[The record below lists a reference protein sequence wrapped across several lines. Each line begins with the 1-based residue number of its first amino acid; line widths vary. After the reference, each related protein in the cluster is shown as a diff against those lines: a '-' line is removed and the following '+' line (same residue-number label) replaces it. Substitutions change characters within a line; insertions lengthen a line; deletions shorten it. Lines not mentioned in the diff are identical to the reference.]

1 MKNPMKQKNSSRSGK
16 LLILMLLF
24 ILPACTASSELTDDT
39 ILLPPDILPG
49 ESPAR
54 FVEKSFLMEQIQQ
67 LASDAMMGRGTGQ
80 KGSRRALE
88 YLEQYYTSDSFSGFE
103 SLPVIRQSFELEGV
117 FWDAASYDIYS
128 LSVDTVYLSRS
139 KLEKGGTADFFPL
152 QGGTRAHDAPVV
164 FAGDGLIDVSDQDLQ
179 SVRSTLQH
187 AWVMVFE
194 PDPDG
199 NGSRSAKVQK
209 MVTEFGATGV
219 IFIPDRDAES
229 WEKKSKKMSRQ
240 LERPTIVQ
248 RPGGRPATTGGSLG
262 ASVSVHPYMAA
273 RILDL
278 DNPAQLDSLRHYW
291 RSNTSTTIAH
301 DTGFRFASTPVMNTR
316 LFEEDNLITIIPG
329 NHPELSRE
337 MVVLS
342 AHYDHMGLGEPDDN
356 YDIVYSGADDN
367 ASGTAVLMQIARAFH
382 KAAGDGYYPS
392 RTLVFLHAAA
402 EEWGLYGAR
411 YFVENPLF
419 PDHEIVVNVNVD
431 MVGSVDDSYSGR
443 QDSSY
448 VHVIGAGLVST
459 MLDDL
464 LQMANDATVDLI
476 LDEVYNDTG
485 HYLQLYRRSDH
496 WAFALKNIPFV
507 FFFSGLH
514 EHYHRPSDTHEKIAA
529 SLLAARTELI
539 TELVWY
545 LAEVKERPESDRR
558 QFGRARA
565 PAR

>member
-1 MKNPMKQKNSSRSGK
+1 MKYPMAQKNNNLPGR
-16 LLILMLLF
+16 LVILIMLF
-24 ILPACTASSELTDDT
+24 IFPACTASSKLPDDAVS
-39 ILLPPDILPG
+39 LPPDISPG

-80 KGSRRALE
+80 KGSRLALD
-88 YLEQYYTSDSFSGFE
+88 YLEQYYTSDSFSDYE

-117 FWDAASYDIYS
+117 FWDAVSYDIYS
-128 LSVDTVYLSRS
+128 VDVDTVYLSRS
-139 KLEKGGTADFFPL
+139 QLEKGGSADFFPL
-152 QGGTRAHDAPVV
+152 QGGTRDHDAPVV
-164 FAGDGLIDVSDQDLQ
+164 FAGDGFFDMADQDVRTLRNSLQ
-179 SVRSTLQH
+179 NT
-187 AWVMVFE
+187 WVMVFE
-194 PDPDG
+194 PGTDG
-199 NGSRSAKVQK
+199 NGSRFEKVQR
-209 MVTEFGATGV
+209 MIIEFGATGV
-219 IFIPDRDAES
+219 MFIPNKDVES
-229 WEKKSKKMSRQ
+229 WEKKSMKMSHQ
-240 LERPTIVQ
+240 LERPTLVR
-248 RPGGRPATTGGSLG
+248 RPGGRTGLSGGSQG
-262 ASVSVHPYMAA
+262 ASVSVHPDMAL

-278 DNPAQLDSLRHYW
+278 DNPAQLDSLRHKW
-291 RSNTSTTIAH
+291 QSNSSAMMPH
-301 DTGFRFASTPVMNTR
+301 STGFRFRNTPSLNTR
-316 LFEEDNLITIIPG
+316 SFEEDNLITIIPG
-329 NHPELSRE
+329 SHPELSRE

-342 AHYDHMGLGEPDDN
+342 AHYDHMGLGEPDDSN
-356 YDIVYSGADDN
+356 DIVYSGADDN

-382 KAAGDGYYPS
+382 DSAGYGYHPS

-402 EEWGLYGAR
+402 EEWGLHGSR

-419 PDHEIVVNVNVD
+419 PDYEIVVNVNVD
-431 MVGSVDDSYSGR
+431 MLGSVDNIYSGR

-459 MLDDL
+459 TLDEL
-464 LQMANDATVDLI
+464 VQMANDATANMI

-496 WAFALKNIPFV
+496 WPFALKNIPFV

-514 EHYHRPSDTHEKIAA
+514 EYYHRPSDTPEKIAA

-558 QFGRARA
+558 HFGRNRV